1 MGYSVPR
8 FRVALT
14 IYSSLVAS
22 LGGWLYALQTSFVF
36 IDLLG
41 IGNSTNGLVY
51 ALIGGVDTII
61 GPFLGTAV
69 LRAVSDQL
77 DAAAAERRVG

>member
-8 FRVALT
+8 FRVGLT

-22 LGGWLYALQTSFVF
+22 LGGWLYALQNSFVF

-41 IGNSTNGLVY
+41 W
-51 ALIGGVDTII
+51 
-61 GPFLGTAV
+61 
-69 LRAVSDQL
+69 
-77 DAAAAERRVG
+77 